1 MASDSEH
8 PDVSSS
14 DEEGEV
20 SEDVASDDVAE
31 EASAEETSAEEPS
44 AEEPSAE
51 EPDEEETPA
60 EEPDEEAVPEAA
72 SSGEDSASLSQNGQ
86 KSGMTAAETEEL
98 LDVLKDM
105 RRGDFT
111 RRMSVSEGQSG
122 QVAQALNNVIEQN
135 ESLVNELSRVRVSVG
150 KQGELDQRVSLP
162 GLTGDW
168 VNAMNA
174 VNDLIVDLG
183 MPISAM
189 RRVIDAVGRGD
200 LSQKMDLETDGRP
213 LRGELRR
220 TGKTINVMVDR
231 LDTFAGEVTR
241 VAREVGTEGKL
252 GGRAEIEG
260 VSGTWE
266 DLTDNV
272 N

>member
-8 PDVSSS
+8 PDGSSS
-14 DEEGEV
+14 AEDGEV
-20 SEDVASDDVAE
+20 PEDVASEDVASEDGASEDGASEDGASEDVAE
-31 EASAEETSAEEPS
+31 ETASEETA
-44 AEEPSAE
+44 
-51 EPDEEETPA
+51 
-60 EEPDEEAVPEAA
+60 PEAPSSDEGPA
-72 SSGEDSASLSQNGQ
+72 SPSQNGQ
-86 KSGMTAAETEEL
+86 KDGMTAAETEEL
-98 LDVLKDM
+98 LDVLQDM

-122 QVAQALNNVIEQN
+122 QVAQALNDVIEQN

-174 VNDLIVDLG
+174 VNNLIVDLG

-200 LSQKMDLETDGRP
+200 LSQKMDLETD
-213 LRGELRR
+213 
-220 TGKTINVMVDR
+220 
-231 LDTFAGEVTR
+231 
-241 VAREVGTEGKL
+241 
-252 GGRAEIEG
+252 
-260 VSGTWE
+260 
-266 DLTDNV
+266 
-272 N
+272 